1 MIDLLVGD
9 IIELKKILMLLSEM
23 FNQMEQTDWKF
34 RKAQGIIHQKEE
46 INIFQNRAYAQYEPP
61 SKLIYNFQDII
72 HTGKRKEGLNLEK
85 TQWASIVVPSMVM
98 LLYCRILNNFY
109 NNNDDETYL
118 YD

>member
-1 MIDLLVGD
+1 MKNIGIFNDRSTSWRYYWT
-9 IIELKKILMLLSEM
+9 KKNSHAFIRNVQLDGA
-23 FNQMEQTDWKF
+23 TDWEF

-85 TQWASIVVPSMVM
+85 T
-98 LLYCRILNNFY
+98 
-109 NNNDDETYL
+109 
-118 YD
+118 